1 MLPLREA
8 LVPGDFHS
16 RATTLSG
23 NLIRCITDHLPM
35 KRIVQLRHQGG
46 TCYQI
51 PPWCLCIHLYLPM
64 TGHRLVSTS
73 GLNAIAFFQYCDFAE
88 VSKIVRMCYSSSIG
102 GSFFSFSFLSCSL
115 PISEMLFS
123 GVGKFSGIVP
133 SFFVDSFTNSLSD
146 LVMHATCRFQS
157 LRLFTSEF
165 CLGLGNAEQV
175 CTEFFTAHILPLFL
189 TL

>member
-23 NLIRCITDHLPM
+23 NLIRCITDHLPR

-46 TCYQI
+46 TCCQI

-73 GLNAIAFFQYCDFAE
+73 GLNAIAFYQYCDFAE

-133 SFFVDSFTNSLSD
+133 SFFAIASRT
-146 LVMHATCRFQS
+146 
-157 LRLFTSEF
+157 
-165 CLGLGNAEQV
+165 V
-175 CTEFFTAHILPLFL
+175 CPTW
-189 TL
+189 